1 MHNNMHNMDK
11 LYKKGLLLEYFTV
24 GYNII
29 EAIISIAFGSMV
41 NSIALVGFGLDSI
54 VESLSGLVL
63 IWRLRQHQKITEE
76 EEERVEKKAMK
87 FIAITFLVLALYVL
101 FQSVKKLLFQ
111 EIPNPS
117 LPGIIITIASIVV
130 MPILSLQKYRI
141 GKKIKSKALIAD
153 SKETLACFFL
163 SLALLLGLGLNYLL
177 DFWQADPIVGII
189 IVVFLLREGIESWKE
204 SNEKEESNFSKLK
217 NG

>member
-1 MHNNMHNMDK
+1 MDK

>member
-1 MHNNMHNMDK
+1 MDK
-11 LYKKGLLLEYFTV
+11 FYKRGLLLEYFTI
-24 GYNII
+24 GYNVI
-29 EAIISIAFGSMV
+29 EAIISITFGSMA

-76 EEERVEKKAMK
+76 EEEKIEKKAMK
-87 FIAITFLVLALYVL
+87 FIAITFLILALYVL
-101 FQSVKKLLFQ
+101 FQSIKKLIFQ
-111 EIPNPS
+111 EIPDPS
-117 LPGIIITIASIVV
+117 LPGIIIAIVSTLF

-141 GKKIKSKALIAD
+141 GKKINSKALIAD

-189 IVVFLLREGIESWKE
+189 IVVFLLREGIASWKE
-204 SNEKEESNFSKLK
+204 SNEKEESNLSIPIKQK
-217 NG
+217 MDDNK

>member
-1 MHNNMHNMDK
+1 MDK
-11 LYKKGLLLEYFTV
+11 LYKKGLFLEYFTI
-24 GYNII
+24 GYNFI
-29 EAIISIAFGSMV
+29 EAIISITFGSMA

-54 VESLSGLVL
+54 IESLSGLVL

-87 FIAITFLVLALYVL
+87 FIAITFIVLAIYVL
-101 FQSVKKLLFQ
+101 FQSVKKLVFQ

-117 LPGIIITIASIVV
+117 LPGIIIAIVSIIV
-130 MPILSLQKYRI
+130 MPMLTLQKYRI

-153 SKETLACFFL
+153 SKETLACFLL
-163 SLALLLGLGLNYLL
+163 SLALLLGLGLNYLM

-189 IVVFLLREGIESWKE
+189 IVVFLLREGVASWKE
-204 SNEKEESNFSKLK
+204 SNEKKESNLSKPIK
-217 NG
+217 QKIDDDK

>member
-1 MHNNMHNMDK
+1 MDK
-11 LYKKGLLLEYFTV
+11 LYRRGLLLEYFTI
-24 GYNII
+24 GYNVI
-29 EAIISIAFGSMV
+29 EAIISIAFGSMA

-76 EEERVEKKAMK
+76 EEEKIEKKAMK
-87 FIAITFLVLALYVL
+87 FIAITFLILALYVL
-101 FQSVKKLLFQ
+101 FQSIKKLIFQ
-111 EIPNPS
+111 EIPDPS
-117 LPGIIITIASIVV
+117 LPGIIIAIVSTLV

-141 GKKIKSKALIAD
+141 GKKINSKALIAD

-189 IVVFLLREGIESWKE
+189 IVVFLLREGIASWKE
-204 SNEKEESNFSKLK
+204 SNEKEESNLSIPIK
-217 NG
+217 

>member
-1 MHNNMHNMDK
+1 MDK
-11 LYKKGLLLEYFTV
+11 LYKKGLFLEYFTI
-24 GYNII
+24 GYNFI
-29 EAIISIAFGSMV
+29 EAIISITFGSMA

-54 VESLSGLVL
+54 IESLSGLVL

-87 FIAITFLVLALYVL
+87 FIAITFIVLAIYVL
-101 FQSVKKLLFQ
+101 FQSVKKLVFQ

-117 LPGIIITIASIVV
+117 LPGIIIAIVSIIV
-130 MPILSLQKYRI
+130 MPMLTLQKYRI

-163 SLALLLGLGLNYLL
+163 SLALLLGLGLNYLMDL
-177 DFWQADPIVGII
+177 WQADPIVGII
-189 IVVFLLREGIESWKE
+189 IVVFLLREGVASWKE
-204 SNEKEESNFSKLK
+204 SNEKKESNLSKPIK
-217 NG
+217 QKIDGDK